1 MYVLFVVGVM
11 IRQRVAP
18 IRALHPALLGKM
30 FLQIL
35 NAPIVALAR
44 TSLKR
49 NNAAKTMAVSA
60 MVFYWKN
67 RQNRLHLVGKLP
79 YNRNRC
85 DGKQCPEQ

>member
-11 IRQRVAP
+11 IGQRVVP
-18 IRALHPALLGKM
+18 IKVLLLALLGKM

-35 NAPIVALAR
+35 NAPTVALAR

-60 MVFYWKN
+60 MVFCWKK
-67 RQNRLHLVGKLP
+67 RQ
-79 YNRNRC
+79 
-85 DGKQCPEQ
+85 KQIAPHEEIAL

>member
-35 NAPIVALAR
+35 SAPIVALAR

-60 MVFYWKN
+60 MVFYWEN
-67 RQNRLHLVGKLP
+67 RQNRIAP
-79 YNRNRC
+79 Y
-85 DGKQCPEQ
+85 GEIAL